1 MKAILAG
8 KIYPVCAEPI
18 ENGIILVEDGKIAAV
33 GKDLTIPEGAEILH
47 MEHCT
52 VTPGLIDAHTYI
64 ALNFEPRGMREHS
77 DSDECCDP
85 ITPDVQV
92 LDGFYPDDLAIHTA
106 RDAGF
111 TTCYVSTGK
120 KNILGGQ
127 GAAFKMK
134 PCNDAAKM
142 ILPETVQMNA
152 SFGEIPFKFH
162 SGKTGSPQTR
172 MGMYSMLREF
182 LRKCAD
188 YAAAEAPAYDRK
200 LEAMK
205 PVMQGK
211 MVLHICTY
219 MAGDML
225 SLMELLN
232 SYGIRYCFVG
242 AAEGHLIPEELA
254 KQDVSVICGSLLA
267 YPFRNE
273 LWKSRYDLPVILKK
287 AGLSTVCFTC
297 DETDEIEF
305 LRTVAGRCTALGM
318 THAQVLEGLTAA
330 PARLLGAEDRIG
342 AIAPGM
348 DADLA
353 FFNGDPLSNLTLCLG
368 VLIDGAYIPSK
379 EVPVK

>member
-18 ENGIILVEDGKIAAV
+18 ENGVILVENGKITAV
-33 GKDLTIPEGAEILH
+33 GKDLPIPEGAEILH
-47 MEHCT
+47 MESAQ

-77 DSDECCDP
+77 DQDECSEP
-85 ITPDVQV
+85 ITPEVQV
-92 LDGFYPDDLAIHTA
+92 LDGFFPDDFAIRTA
-106 RDAGF
+106 RNAGF
-111 TTCYVSTGK
+111 TTCFVSPGK
-120 KNILGGQ
+120 KNIIGGR

-134 PCNDAAKM
+134 PCNDPDKM

-152 SFGEIPFKFH
+152 SVGEIPVKFH
-162 SGKTGSPQTR
+162 SGKSGRPQTR
-172 MGMYSMLREF
+172 MGMFDMLREF
-182 LRKCAD
+182 LRKCTD

-211 MVLHICTY
+211 MTLHVCIYT
-219 MAGDML
+219 AADML
-225 SLMELLN
+225 ILMELLD

-242 AAEGHLIPEELA
+242 AAEAHLIPEELA
-254 KQDVSVICGSLLA
+254 EKDIPCIFGSLLA
-267 YPFRNE
+267 YPFRTE
-273 LWKSRYDLPVILKK
+273 LWKNRYDNPVTMKK

-305 LRTVAGRCTALGM
+305 LRTQAGRCAALGM
-318 THAQVLEGLTAA
+318 THAEVLEGLTAA
-330 PARLLGAEDRIG
+330 PARLLGAEGRIG

-353 FFNGDPLSNLTLCLG
+353 FFNGDPLSNLTLSTG
-368 VLIDGAYIPSK
+368 TMIDGVYIPGE